1 VNRLM
6 ENARDIFA
14 PLFRDLLHLEI
25 TLMSHPITDRTAA
38 PDPVDQL
45 EDIQKCYQTGMRP
58 LAPLVQEMDVLD
70 FQGADPDALES
81 LAPTSSP
88 AAVGESPV
96 DLRASFSLLADA
108 ADAGVTSVETIR
120 SDPQSAHAE
129 SVLGAL
135 GAVESADPDPSA
147 LDDQEQIMLRIR
159 ENSRQICRILDEA
172 NYQPVPDTAV
182 ESLSAAPARKGSTI
196 QFTPEHVMQIRK
208 FWEVRPQDGIFLRTV
223 IGMDGDVIV
232 HVDPRIGGPEFVY
245 LHKLHEQS
253 VKTSVDFW
261 KELVGIL
268 TDFVSKAVNA
278 AFFR

>member
-1 VNRLM
+1 M

-25 TLMSHPITDRTAA
+25 TLVSHSFTDRTAA
-38 PDPVDQL
+38 PKPADQL
-45 EDIQKCYQTGMRP
+45 EDIQNSYRAGMRP
-58 LAPLVQEMDVLD
+58 MAPLAQGMDVLD
-70 FQGADPDALES
+70 FEGPDPDSLES
-81 LAPTSSP
+81 LAPTAG
-88 AAVGESPV
+88 AASGGEVEGPL
-96 DLRASFSLLADA
+96 DLRASFSMLANA
-108 ADAGVTSVETIR
+108 ANAGVTAVENMR
-120 SDPQSAHAE
+120 SDPQSAQAE

-135 GAVESADPDPSA
+135 GAVESAVPGPSA
-147 LDDQEQIMLRIR
+147 LDDQEQVMMRIR
-159 ENSRQICRILDEA
+159 ENSRQILRILDEA
-172 NYQPVPDTAV
+172 NYQPAPDPAV
-182 ESLSAAPARKGSTI
+182 ESLAAGSEAKGSM

-208 FWEVRPQDGIFLRTV
+208 FWEVRPQDEVFLRTV
-223 IGMDGDVIV
+223 IGMDGDVVV
-232 HVDPRIGGPEFVY
+232 HVDPRIDGPEFAY